1 MRRAV
6 AFSVVFS
13 VFSPL
18 IALAPAHGQSY
29 QVAATSVQ
37 MSLITQV
44 TGTDN
49 GSAVN
54 CGAGDDVVPEL
65 SPPTVAYAV
74 TGSAA
79 TLATFSLMGTGSV
92 NTWTQCALPGGD
104 VAQLSLTGGNVS
116 VGVPAATWQID
127 PFSTAW
133 LCQGLYGAPG
143 LLSQSNPDGTF
154 PGELESFDYSVS
166 LGTTVIASGSVSRT
180 IDVQF
185 HLFPICPTAGAL
197 YAPPL
202 ALQLA
207 GLYADTTVDYTVGH
221 FTGQIGPHN
230 LDLTIQVRVGHTES
244 FDVPPPPTTTTT
256 STTTTTTTQP
266 PSTGTTWRLTVKE
279 RETCCAG
286 GRCEGDS
293 GGFSSSLVL
302 ESDGTYRASQET
314 CPTTGGA
321 LPDSVGEV
329 RPLSRRRFA
338 LLTPTNLD
346 EIAEAFRECQGY
358 DSLVLRAFRNRLK
371 IAKDG
376 LSLRGTLSYA
386 GRYSQSGTVVAC
398 RVSGSYRGTLS
409 K

>member
-1 MRRAV
+1 VFGLARNHCSD
-6 AFSVVFS
+6 SVGTGVRLPSES
-13 VFSPL
+13 VFGFNRNARS
-18 IALAPAHGQSY
+18 A
-29 QVAATSVQ
+29 SVG
-37 MSLITQV
+37 I
-44 TGTDN
+44 
-49 GSAVN
+49 
-54 CGAGDDVVPEL
+54 CI
-65 SPPTVAYAV
+65 
-74 TGSAA
+74 
-79 TLATFSLMGTGSV
+79 
-92 NTWTQCALPGGD
+92 
-104 VAQLSLTGGNVS
+104 S

-207 GLYADTTVDYTVGH
+207 GLYADATVDYTVGH

-230 LDLTIQVRVGHTES
+230 LDLTIQVRVGQYES
-244 FDVPPPPTTTTT
+244 FDVPPPPTTTT
-256 STTTTTTTQP
+256 STTTTTTTPPPTTTTQP

-279 RETCCAG
+279 SETCCAG

-293 GGFSSSLVL
+293 VGFSSSLVL
-302 ESDGTYRASQET
+302 ESDRTYRASDT
-314 CPTTGGA
+314 CLKTGGA
-321 LPDSVGEV
+321 LPDSVGQV

-338 LLTPTNLD
+338 LLTTNLD